1 MIHGIGVDI
10 ISKKRVNN
18 VFKAFPN
25 KFPNKILTSKELT
38 IFATLLENKKVSYL
52 AKKFASKEAV
62 AKALGT
68 GLGFVISFTDI
79 SILNHSNGQP
89 YVVLENSKD
98 SLIGEGKINISI
110 SDEVDNA
117 IAFAVISS

>member
-1 MIHGIGVDI
+1 MIQGIGVDI

-18 VFKAFPN
+18 VFEAFPT

-38 IFATLLENKKVSYL
+38 IFATLSENKKVSYL

-79 SILNHSNGQP
+79 SILNHSNGRP
-89 YVVLENSKD
+89 YVVLENSKE

-117 IAFAVISS
+117 IAFVIISS

>member
-1 MIHGIGVDI
+1 MIQGIGVDI
-10 ISKKRVNN
+10 IAKKRINN

-25 KFPNKILTSKELT
+25 KFPNKILTSKELA
-38 IFATLLENKKVSYL
+38 IFATLPENKQVSYL

-68 GLGFVISFTDI
+68 GLGFIISFTDI
-79 SILNHSNGQP
+79 SILNHANGQP

-117 IAFAVISS
+117 IAFAVISN